1 MSFFRALSSIK
12 RNPKRHG
19 GASSS
24 APLPFKVHW
33 YSQLR
38 VCDCQLRVSAV
49 LSKPGP
55 PAQPVPTS
63 RAPGPGRRPWLRD
76 PRRPPWLA
84 SGEAGP
90 GRRAAAGAA
99 GGRGR
104 AEGQPRAPGPGH
116 SSRQAGAWPR
126 LRPSRTTTRRLGG
139 HQSPS
144 CLKLEGRVLRLACG
158 CSAVVGHSGGT
169 ARAASG
175 TQEL

>member
-1 MSFFRALSSIK
+1 M
-12 RNPKRHG
+12 
-19 GASSS
+19 GAGSS

-38 VCDCQLRVSAV
+38 VCDSQLRVGGI

-55 PAQPVPTS
+55 LAQPVPTS
-63 RAPGPGRRPWLRD
+63 WAP
-76 PRRPPWLA
+76 
-84 SGEAGP
+84 GP
-90 GRRAAAGAA
+90 GRRAAAHARAPGSTAPAMACLGRSCTKRARAAALPPAA
-99 GGRGR
+99 GVALRGNR
-104 AEGQPRAPGPGH
+104 GAPGPGPFA

-144 CLKLEGRVLRLACG
+144 CLKRWVLRLACG
-158 CSAVVGHSGGT
+158 CSAVVGPSGGM